1 MKLFSFFQRRRAPIR
16 VAPVMR
22 EANSISLQEWRTNDS
37 LIVEAQRLFQSNTFL
52 AMVQVLKNES
62 PLNYAVTETA
72 ERALGKIEGY
82 QLCLNNLEAFPIPV
96 VPQQHVESTFE
107 PAEE

>member
-1 MKLFSFFQRRRAPIR
+1 MNLLRLFQRRRKPIR

-22 EANSISLQEWRTNDS
+22 DANSISLQEWRTTDS
-37 LIVEAQRLFQSNTFL
+37 LVIEAQRLFQINTFL
-52 AMVQVLKNES
+52 AMVQVLRNES

-82 QLCLNNLEAFPIPV
+82 QLCLNNLEAFPVPV
-96 VPQQHVESTFE
+96 IPQQHIESTFE